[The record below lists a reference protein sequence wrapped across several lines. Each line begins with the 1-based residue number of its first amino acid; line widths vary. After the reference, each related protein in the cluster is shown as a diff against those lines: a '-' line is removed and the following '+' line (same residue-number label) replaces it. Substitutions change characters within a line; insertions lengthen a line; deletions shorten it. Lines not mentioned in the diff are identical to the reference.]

1 MNLPL
6 PISLSDIQQAAER
19 LEGHAVRTPLL
30 ECDALNALCG
40 GRVLIK
46 AEVLQRT
53 GSFKFRGAFN
63 KLLSLDS
70 QERQRGVLAFS
81 SGNHAQGV
89 ACAARML
96 GVQATIVMPADAPQ
110 IKILRTREY
119 GARVVLY
126 DRYKDDREAIAAQ
139 LASESGAITVKPFD
153 DPLIMAGQGT
163 AGLEITQQTDAPL
176 DLLLTPCGGGGLI
189 AGVGTAVKAY
199 YPSVEIYAVEPL
211 EFDDTA
217 RSLALGERVENSPHA
232 RSICD
237 ALLSPTPGELTFA
250 VNRQLLAGALS
261 VSDADARQAM
271 AFAFEHLKLVVEP
284 GGAVALAALLAG
296 KVRLEG
302 RTAALVLSGGNV
314 DPLDF
319 ARYLQQKY

>member
-1 MNLPL
+1 MTLPL

-189 AGVGTAVKAY
+189 AGVGTAIKAY
-199 YPSVEIYAVEPL
+199 YPSVEVYAVEPL

-261 VSDADARQAM
+261 VSDAHARQAM

-319 ARYLQQKY
+319 ARYLQQQH

>member
-319 ARYLQQKY
+319 ARYLQQQH

>member
-163 AGLEITQQTDAPL
+163 AGLEITQQTDASL

-199 YPSVEIYAVEPL
+199 YPGVEIYAVEPL

-296 KVRLEG
+296 KVKLEG

-319 ARYLQQKY
+319 ARYLQQQH

>member
-1 MNLPL
+1 MTLPL

-261 VSDADARQAM
+261 VSDAHARQAM

-319 ARYLQQKY
+319 ARYLQQQH

>member
-1 MNLPL
+1 MTLPL

-319 ARYLQQKY
+319 ARYLQQQH